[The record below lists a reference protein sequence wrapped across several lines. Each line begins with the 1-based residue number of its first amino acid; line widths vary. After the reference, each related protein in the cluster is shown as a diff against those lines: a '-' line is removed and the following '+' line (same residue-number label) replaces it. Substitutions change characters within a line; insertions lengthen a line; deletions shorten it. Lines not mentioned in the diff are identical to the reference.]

1 MNATQRAQAVRPER
15 AERRPPAGDAGR
27 PGASGERVSPD
38 SQPDLAKLL
47 NVDEMEAVAKAKLPI
62 GSYAYVA
69 SGAGAEV
76 TMRANR
82 TAFGRWVFRPRVLVN
97 VKDRD
102 LSTTVLGTKVSMP
115 VLIAPYALQC
125 LLDPEGEVATARAAG
140 AAGTVMALS
149 MGSTRTIE
157 DVGAAAT
164 GPLWFQPYL
173 FDDLGIVRDAVAR
186 AEAARYASICLT
198 CDSPALGYRE
208 AQTRWPHQLPE
219 GVGWANMPLEGGR
232 PRWLSGASWTWETLD
247 AVRRT
252 TKLPIVLKGILTA
265 EDAALAVEH
274 GAAAIVVS
282 NHGGRQLDGSIAS
295 LDALPEIVDAVGGR
309 MEVLLDGGI
318 RRGTDVL
325 TALALGARAVLI
337 GRAAAWGL
345 AVAGQAGVERVLE
358 LLRDELSTSMAI
370 VGARSLADVTREHV
384 ARTAA

>member
-1 MNATQRAQAVRPER
+1 MAATLV
-15 AERRPPAGDAGR
+15 PAA
-27 PGASGERVSPD
+27 
-38 SQPDLAKLL
+38 DLAGLL
-47 NVDEMEAVAKAKLPI
+47 NVDEMEQVAKGKLPV

-82 TAFGRWVFRPRVLVN
+82 AAFGRWAFRPRVLVN

-102 LSTTVLGTKVSMP
+102 LSTTVLGARIDLP

-157 DVGAAAT
+157 DVAVAAT

-173 FDDLGIVRDAVAR
+173 FDDLAIVRDVVAR
-186 AEAARYASICLT
+186 AEAARYAAICLT
-198 CDSPALGYRE
+198 CDSPTLGYRE
-208 AQTRWPHQLPE
+208 AQTRWPAVLPD
-219 GVGWANMPLEGGR
+219 GVGWANMPAEIQTGKR
-232 PRWLSGASWTWETLD
+232 RWLSGASWDWDTFES
-247 AVRRT
+247 VRAT
-252 TKLPIVLKGILTA
+252 TKLPMVLKGILTA
-265 EDAALAVEH
+265 EDARLAVEH
-274 GAAAIVVS
+274 GARAIVVS

-295 LDALPEIVDAVGGR
+295 LDALSEIVDAVGGR
-309 MEVLLDGGI
+309 IEILLDGGI

-345 AVAGQAGVERVLE
+345 AVGGQAGVERVLQ

-370 VGARSLADVTREHV
+370 VGAPTTSHIKREHV
-384 ARTAA
+384 TLRP

>member
-1 MNATQRAQAVRPER
+1 MAATVA
-15 AERRPPAGDAGR
+15 PPAELR
-27 PGASGERVSPD
+27 
-38 SQPDLAKLL
+38 QLL
-47 NVDEMEAVAKAKLPI
+47 NVDELEQVAKARLPI

-82 TAFGRWVFRPRVLVN
+82 AAFGRWAFRPRVLVD
-97 VKDRD
+97 VRDRD
-102 LSTTVLGTKVSMP
+102 LSTTVLGAKVDLP
-115 VLIAPYALQC
+115 ILIAPYALQC
-125 LLDPEGEVATARAAG
+125 LLDPEGEVATARAAA
-140 AAGTVMALS
+140 AAGTAMALS

-157 DVGAAAT
+157 DVAAAAARS
-164 GPLWFQPYL
+164 LWFQPYL
-173 FDDLGIVRDAVAR
+173 FDDLGIVRDVIAR
-186 AEAARYASICLT
+186 AEASRYAAICLT

-208 AQTRWPHQLPE
+208 AQTRWPSKLPE
-219 GVGWANMPLEGGR
+219 GVGWANMPADISTGKV
-232 PRWLSGASWTWETLD
+232 RWLSGASWDWDTLD
-247 AVRRT
+247 DVART

-265 EDAALAVEH
+265 EDARLAVEH

-309 MEVLLDGGI
+309 IEVLLDGGI

-345 AVAGQAGVERVLE
+345 AAGGQAGVDRVLQ

-370 VGARSLADVTREHV
+370 VGAPTIDRIRREHV
-384 ARTAA
+384 TVTRS